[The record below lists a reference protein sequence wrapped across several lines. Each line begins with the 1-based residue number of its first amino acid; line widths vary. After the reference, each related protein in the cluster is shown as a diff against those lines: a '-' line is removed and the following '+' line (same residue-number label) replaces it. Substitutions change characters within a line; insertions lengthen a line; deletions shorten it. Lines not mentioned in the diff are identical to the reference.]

1 MPRYPAGAGGTSGK
15 GPFWPLPGVL
25 CAPAVRR
32 RRGEL
37 GAGPRGWAG
46 PGRPP
51 RYAWVGWDARVRS
64 WGAAVQ
70 TASSLYLYIVN
81 AHMQGATAGQ
91 PPYERWGGGGIFG
104 PRGSQ
109 LVGKSPWLGS
119 AAHFSWPLI
128 ETTLGPS
135 PLSSYQAAPVPGR
148 VAWGWGRLH
157 PSPRASGAC
166 LGPNERHEPPG
177 PAPGPIWS
185 GPEKVRVN

>member
-1 MPRYPAGAGGTSGK
+1 MCERFLQLRFFPVRTGDFQPPPGRKPAVCGPPTAHPPGAADSMPRYPAGAGGTSGK

-37 GAGPRGWAG
+37 GAGPRGRAG

-51 RYAWVGWDARVRS
+51 TGRYAWVGWDARVRS

-81 AHMQGATAGQ
+81 AHMQGPTAGQ
-91 PPYERWGGGGIFG
+91 PLYERWGRGGIFG
-104 PRGSQ
+104 SRGSQ

-119 AAHFSWPLI
+119 AAHFS
-128 ETTLGPS
+128 
-135 PLSSYQAAPVPGR
+135 
-148 VAWGWGRLH
+148 
-157 PSPRASGAC
+157 
-166 LGPNERHEPPG
+166 
-177 PAPGPIWS
+177 
-185 GPEKVRVN
+185 